1 MTDDVYI
8 RDLRST
14 DLPELLP
21 LLDELGY
28 PVEGDIL
35 ASRLTDY
42 FARGESA
49 LVAEKEGRIV
59 GLLTL
64 HITPVIHR
72 AGAVGRVTNLVV
84 TTPMHGQG
92 VGRALMD
99 EAERR
104 LWEKGC
110 VLIEV
115 TSNMKRVDAHA
126 FYKRL
131 GYEQTSFRFGK
142 ARPAGT

>member
-1 MTDDVYI
+1 MADNVYI

-14 DLPELLP
+14 DLQELLP

-28 PVEGDIL
+28 PVEGDVL
-35 ASRLTDY
+35 GDRVKDY

-84 TTPMHGQG
+84 TSHLHGQG

-99 EAERR
+99 EAEKR
-104 LWEKGC
+104 LWDKGC
-110 VLIEV
+110 VMIEV

-126 FYKRL
+126 FYEKL

-142 ARPAGT
+142 ARPIET

>member
-1 MTDDVYI
+1 MTDNVLI
-8 RDLRST
+8 RDLLSS
-14 DLPELLP
+14 DLPQLLP

-28 PVEGDIL
+28 PVEGEVLSD
-35 ASRLTDY
+35 RLKDY

-49 LVAEKEGRIV
+49 LVAERHGRII

-64 HITPVIHR
+64 HVTPVIHR
-72 AGAVGRVTNLVV
+72 AGAVGRITNLVV
-84 TTPMHGQG
+84 QSSSHGQG

-110 VLIEV
+110 VMIEV
-115 TSNMKRVDAHA
+115 TSNKRRIDAHR
-126 FYKRL
+126 FYEKL

-142 ARPAGT
+142 ARPSDP

>member
-1 MTDDVYI
+1 MLI
-8 RDLRST
+8 RDLRLS
-14 DLPELLP
+14 DASQIRP

-28 PVEGDIL
+28 PVEGAALDD
-35 ASRLTDY
+35 RLKEY
-42 FARGESA
+42 FARGETG
-49 LVAEKEGRIV
+49 LVAESENRII

-64 HITPVIHR
+64 HVTPVIHR

-84 TTPMHGQG
+84 QSSSHGHG
-92 VGRALMD
+92 VGRALME

-110 VLIEV
+110 VMIEV
-115 TSNMKRVDAHA
+115 TSNKKRTDAHQ
-126 FYKRL
+126 FYEKL

-142 ARPAGT
+142 TRPPGT